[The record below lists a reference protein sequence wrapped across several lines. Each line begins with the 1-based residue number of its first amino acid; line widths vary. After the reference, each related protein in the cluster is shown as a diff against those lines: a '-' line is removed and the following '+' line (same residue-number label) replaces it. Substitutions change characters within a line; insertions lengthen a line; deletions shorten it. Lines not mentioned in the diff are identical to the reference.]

1 MWVVTKVRHIYASL
15 DIGTNSIK
23 LIVCELYKNKLNLL
37 AQASTPSI
45 GIKRGLIT
53 DASAARNSIAKVF
66 DEIESMLGIRIRKV
80 IVTIPSYQADFTVV
94 KGSIPIENERGIITG
109 EDVKNV
115 LHKAIMV
122 KKPLNMEVVT
132 DLPIDFKVDDKNGV
146 KDPKGLPASHLDVR
160 SILVT
165 VPKKNLYSVV
175 SVLESL
181 EIEVAEAS
189 LNEIGD
195 MAAFK
200 NEKIGS
206 TVSALINIGY
216 ETTHIA
222 LYNKGILI
230 RNTSIPLGSENIDND
245 LAYIYKVTRK
255 TAQIIKEKFALAHK
269 RNASVHDFYEIT
281 NAMEEKIKVN
291 QFEASEIVM
300 ARLEEILSLAKKELA
315 SLTSGDIDYI
325 IITGGTSNLA
335 DFEYIA
341 NDIFG
346 KKVVLGNVKMLGIR
360 SNAYSS
366 VLGNVIHLINRLRLT
381 GTEYTMIDENDEE
394 ELDGRGRG
402 VLNISSDSMLGKV
415 FGYFWSE

>member
-1 MWVVTKVRHIYASL
+1 MRHIYASL
-15 DIGTNSIK
+15 DIGTYSIK

-37 AQASTPSI
+37 AEAQTPSI

-53 DASAARNSIAKVF
+53 DGTAARNSIAKVF

-80 IVTIPSYQADFTVV
+80 VVTIPSYQADFTVV
-94 KGSIPIENERGIITG
+94 KGSLDIENEKGIITG

-115 LHKAIMV
+115 LNKAIAIQ
-122 KKPLNMEVVT
+122 KPLNMEVVT
-132 DLPIDFKVDDKNGV
+132 DLPIDFKVDDKTGV
-146 KDPKGLPASHLDVR
+146 KDPKGLPANHLEAR
-160 SILVT
+160 SVLVT

-175 SVLESL
+175 SVLENL
-181 EIEVAEAS
+181 EVEVVEAS

-200 NEKIGS
+200 NEQIS
-206 TVSALINIGY
+206 ENVSALINIGY
-216 ETTHIA
+216 ETTHIS

-230 RNTSIPLGSENIDND
+230 KTATLPLGSENIDND

-255 TAQIIKEKFALAHK
+255 TAQVIKEKFALAHK
-269 RNASVHDFYEIT
+269 RNASVNDFYEIT
-281 NAMEEKIKVN
+281 NTMDEKIKVN
-291 QFEASEIVM
+291 QFEATEIVM
-300 ARLEEILSLAKKELA
+300 ARLEELLSLAKKELT
-315 SLTSGDIDYI
+315 SLTSGDIPYI
-325 IITGGTSNLA
+325 IITGGASNQA

-341 NDIFG
+341 NDVFG
-346 KKVVLGNVKMLGIR
+346 KRVVLGNVKMLGIR

-366 VLGNVIHLINRLRLT
+366 ALGNVIHLINRLRLT
-381 GTEYTMIDENDEE
+381 GTEYTMVNENDEE

-402 VLNISSDSMLGKV
+402 VLNISGDSMLGKV